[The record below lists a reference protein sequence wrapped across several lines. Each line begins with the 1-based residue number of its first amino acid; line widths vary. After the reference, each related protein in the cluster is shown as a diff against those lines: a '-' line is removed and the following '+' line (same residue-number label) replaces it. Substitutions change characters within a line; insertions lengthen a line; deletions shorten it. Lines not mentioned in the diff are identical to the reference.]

1 MEQKPEI
8 IIYRTPQGNTK
19 IDVRLINETVWL
31 TQKQLAELFQT
42 TVPNV
47 NMHIKNILEEGELDA
62 NRTIQ
67 DFLIVQKEGNRGVK
81 RSVEHYNLDMVIS
94 VGYRIKSHV
103 ATQFRIWATQQ
114 LKEFIIKG
122 FVLDDE
128 RLKQARN
135 NYFDDL
141 LERIRD
147 IRSSEK
153 MFYRKVCDIYATSV
167 DYDPDYPGTQEF
179 FATVQ
184 NKFHYAIHGHTAAEV
199 LLHRADAAKL
209 NMGLTNWPGESIRKE
224 DTEVAKNYLDNRELE
239 LLNRIVTQYLE
250 FAELQA
256 LSRNSMHMKDWITKL
271 HGFLT
276 LNEKEIL
283 MDAGKVSAQLAK
295 EHVHREYEKFKKMIE
310 DSVQD
315 EFEKAIRRIESKK

>member
-8 IIYRTPQGNTK
+8 IIYRTPQGSTK
-19 IDVRLINETVWL
+19 IDVRLVNETVWL
-31 TQKQLAELFQT
+31 TQKQLAVLFQT
-42 TVPNV
+42 TVPNI
-47 NMHIKNILEEGELDA
+47 NMHIKNILEEGELEA

-67 DFLIVQKEGNRGVK
+67 DFLIVQKEGTRGVE

-103 ATQFRIWATQQ
+103 ATQFRIWATNQ

-128 RLKQARN
+128 R
-135 NYFDDL
+135 Y
-141 LERIRD
+141 
-147 IRSSEK
+147 
-153 MFYRKVCDIYATSV
+153 
-167 DYDPDYPGTQEF
+167 
-179 FATVQ
+179 
-184 NKFHYAIHGHTAAEV
+184 KFHWAIHGHTAAEV
-199 LLHRADAAKL
+199 LLHRADATKL
-209 NMGLTNWPGESIRKE
+209 NMGF
-224 DTEVAKNYLDNRELE
+224 
-239 LLNRIVTQYLE
+239 TQHLE

-256 LSRNSMHMKDWITKL
+256 LSRNPMHMQDWITKL

-295 EHVHREYEKFKKMIE
+295 EHVHREYGKYKKMIE
-310 DSVQD
+310 DTSLD
-315 EFEKAIRRIESKK
+315 EFDKASRRIESKK

>member
-31 TQKQLAELFQT
+31 TQQQMADLFQT
-42 TVPNV
+42 T
-47 NMHIKNILEEGELDA
+47 KQNISFHLINIHAEGELDESA
-62 NRTIQ
+62 TVK
-67 DFLIVQKEGNRGVK
+67 DFLTVQIEGKRKVK
-81 RSVEHYNLDMVIS
+81 RTLAHYNLDAIIS

-141 LERIRD
+141 LARIRD

-153 MFYRKVCDIYATSV
+153 MFYRKVCDIYATSI
-167 DYDPDYPGTQEF
+167 DYDPDYPETQEF

-199 LLHRADAAKL
+199 LLHRADANKL
-209 NMGLTNWPGESIRKE
+209 NMGLTNCPGESIRKE
-224 DTEVAKNYLDNRELE
+224 DTEVAKNYLDNSELE

-256 LSRNSMHMKDWITKL
+256 LSRNPMHMQDWISKL

-283 MDAGKVSAQLAK
+283 MDAGKVSAELAK
-295 EHVHREYEKFKKMIE
+295 EHVHREYEKYKKMIE
-310 DSVQD
+310 DSSLD
-315 EFEKAIRRIESKK
+315 EFDKAIRRIESKK